1 LAPRVEALHYNQF
14 VPSLKPQNVSQQRP
28 KRHAVFASET
38 MGLLLIALI
47 VLIVTLVRYWQ
58 NIHWSWR

>member
-1 LAPRVEALHYNQF
+1 
-14 VPSLKPQNVSQQRP
+14 VPPLKPQNGSQQRP

-47 VLIVTLVRYWQ
+47 VLIVTLLRYWQ